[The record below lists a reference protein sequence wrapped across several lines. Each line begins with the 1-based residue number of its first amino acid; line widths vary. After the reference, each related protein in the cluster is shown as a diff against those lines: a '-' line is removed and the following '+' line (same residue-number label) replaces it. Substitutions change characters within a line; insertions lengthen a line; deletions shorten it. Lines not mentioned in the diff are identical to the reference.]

1 MFWYFFSRFRDSE
14 VVAMILAPYILYLM
28 SLLTQRALEYDIF
41 FFAISPAYI
50 APVCNISIEMVSGD
64 SV

>member
-14 VVAMILAPYILYLM
+14 VVAMILVPYILYLM

-41 FFAISPAYI
+41 FTISPAYI